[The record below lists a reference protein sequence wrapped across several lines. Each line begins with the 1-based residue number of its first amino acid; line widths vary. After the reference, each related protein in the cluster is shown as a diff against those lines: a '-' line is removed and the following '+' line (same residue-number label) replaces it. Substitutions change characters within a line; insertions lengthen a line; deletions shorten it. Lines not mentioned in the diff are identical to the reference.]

1 MTGRPKRSPRKRRLN
16 EFAVRKARPEAAAYL
31 VWDALQHG
39 LALRVQPTGAKA
51 WAVIYSRQG
60 RPRWL
65 HLGNASDIGLA
76 DARTLAAEAM
86 LAVARGKD
94 PAAEKKAERIKGT
107 FAEVAERYVTQHAK
121 KHNKS
126 WRQGEALVRRH
137 ALPRWGK
144 LQACD
149 RSPAVT

>member
-1 MTGRPKRSPRKRRLN
+1 MTGRPKRSPRKRRLT

-94 PAAEKKAERIKGT
+94 PAAEKKAERSKGT
-107 FAEVAERYVTQHAK
+107 FAEVAERYVDAVGQEAQQVVAAGRGSRAQARAAAMGQAAGRIDHA
-121 KHNKS
+121 
-126 WRQGEALVRRH
+126 
-137 ALPRWGK
+137 
-144 LQACD
+144 
-149 RSPAVT
+149 